1 MESLYAEEAALHN
14 LLSTEDA
21 AVNTATVRMAE
32 GWTTNLASD
41 FPSQVAAANDRSR
54 QLHLR
59 VQADTLHGEAV
70 FVCGSTP
77 QLGEWQV
84 SRALEM
90 HLEDPAM
97 KVWGVKVSAPLHKT
111 LEFRYLIGILLENG
125 SVIVRR
131 WETVRHPRSISANEL
146 TMDRN
151 AAVDMFGNYDGEDKV
166 EPGWLT
172 SESIVHLKMFDNPI
186 VLWKRKYKSVPIS
199 YHITPIDISVR
210 NSDTGPLCEESDQHS
225 NISDFECVKWPVIE
239 IAVMKEGEY
248 EFKKQNQFGNVY
260 VPEDFVIFQAQV
272 MDSSNIAYMVDF
284 YMHRST
290 SEASIPEHIGFSY
303 ILPGNMKETFGTC
316 TVPITGT
323 RHQPVG
329 QLNVSYL
336 VIKPLTSYSCNCR
349 ETYSKFWKKTNR
361 GLDVG
366 HRGSGNARR
375 TDKVE
380 NVLENTVASFNYAAK
395 HGADMVELDV
405 QLSKDKVPVIY
416 HDYHICICMKKRK
429 SPLQEEE
436 KLQLAVKDLTVAQL
450 QRLKLA
456 PAVHE
461 SHHYDFREDDLEDNQ
476 PFPTLQHVL
485 EAVDPSVGFNVE
497 IKCPM
502 QFRDGTWEMDLNF
515 DINQYVDI
523 ILCTLLDF
531 SAKRYIILSCFHPDI
546 CTMIR
551 LKQNKYP
558 LLFLTQGQTDK
569 YPPYLDT
576 RTSTIQMG
584 TYFALC
590 THILGIN
597 VHTEEL
603 LREPSLITF
612 VKEHKLILFCWGDDN
627 NHSETISSLK
637 RKGVDGVIY
646 DKLDLFIARGP
657 ENESVFHVD
666 AGSTVS
672 LLEAA
677 SSSCSR
683 ETLPENSVSSA
694 TPSCSVGGS

>member
-1 MESLYAEEAALHN
+1 
-14 LLSTEDA
+14 
-21 AVNTATVRMAE
+21 
-32 GWTTNLASD
+32 
-41 FPSQVAAANDRSR
+41 
-54 QLHLR
+54 
-59 VQADTLHGEAV
+59 
-70 FVCGSTP
+70 
-77 QLGEWQV
+77 
-84 SRALEM
+84 M
-90 HLEDPAM
+90 HLEDPTTVQLASRSDRPLCR
-97 KVWGVKVSAPLHKT
+97 KVWGVRVSAPVHKM
-111 LEFRYLIGILLENG
+111 LEFRYLVGIVLESG
-125 SVIVRR
+125 SIIVRR
-131 WETVRHPRSISANEL
+131 WETAKHPRSVSANEL

-151 AAVDMFGNYDGEDKV
+151 AAIDMFGNYDGEDKI

-172 SESIVHLKMFDNPI
+172 AESIVHLKMFNSPI

-199 YHITPIDISVR
+199 YHITPIDLSVC
-210 NSDTGPLCEESDQHS
+210 NSDAGQVCEENDQHS

-239 IAVMKEGEY
+239 IAVMKEGDY
-248 EFKKQNQFGNVY
+248 EFKKQSQFGNLY

-272 MDSSNIAYMVDF
+272 LDPSNIAVLDEAARSFFLGQAYMVDF
-284 YMHRST
+284 YRST
-290 SEASIPEHIGFSY
+290 LDSSIPEHIGFSY
-303 ILPGNMKETFGTC
+303 ILPGNLKGTCGTC
-316 TVPITGT
+316 TVPITGN

-329 QLNVSYL
+329 ELNVSYL
-336 VIKPLTSYSCNCR
+336 IIRPLAGYPCYCH

-416 HDYHICICMKKRK
+416 HDYHICISMKKRK

-450 QRLKLA
+450 QRLKLS
-456 PAVHE
+456 PSVHE
-461 SHHYDFREDDLEDNQ
+461 SHPYDFHEDDREDNQ

-485 EAVDPSVGFNVE
+485 EAVDPAVGFNVE

-515 DINQYVDI
+515 DLNQYLDI
-523 ILCTLLDF
+523 ILRTLLDY
-531 SAKRYIILSCFHPDI
+531 SGKRYIILSCFHPDI

-558 LLFLTQGQTDK
+558 LLFLTQGQTEK

-576 RTSTIQMG
+576 RTSTIQMA

-612 VKEHKLILFCWGDDN
+612 VKEHKLILFCWGEDN
-627 NHSETISSLK
+627 NHAETITSLK

-646 DKLDLFIARGP
+646 DKLDVLRP
-657 ENESVFHVD
+657 VENESVFL
-666 AGSTVS
+666 APSGSTVS

-677 SSSCSR
+677 SCCSR
-683 ETLPENSVSSA
+683 ETLPENGVA
-694 TPSCSVGGS
+694 PAAPCSVGGS

>member
-1 MESLYAEEAALHN
+1 
-14 LLSTEDA
+14 
-21 AVNTATVRMAE
+21 MAE
-32 GWTTNLASD
+32 GWVANVPSD
-41 FPSQVAAANDRSR
+41 FPSQTVLGGTSEGSR

-59 VQADTLHGEAV
+59 VQAVTLHGEAV

-97 KVWGVKVSAPLHKT
+97 RVWGVKVSAPMHKT
-111 LEFRYLIGILLENG
+111 LEFRYLIGILLDNG

-131 WETVRHPRSISANEL
+131 WETARHPRSISANEL

-151 AAVDMFGNYDGEDKV
+151 AAIDMFGNYDGEDKI

-172 SESIVHLKMFDNPI
+172 SESIVHLKMFGSPI
-186 VLWKRKYKSVPIS
+186 VLWKRKYQTVPIS
-199 YHITPIDISVR
+199 YHITPIDLSVR
-210 NSDTGPLCEESDQHS
+210 NSD
-225 NISDFECVKWPVIE
+225 
-239 IAVMKEGEY
+239 VMKEGEY
-248 EFKKQNQFGNVY
+248 EFKKQNQFGNIY
-260 VPEDFVIFQAQV
+260 VPDDFVIFQAQV
-272 MDSSNIAYMVDF
+272 MDPSNFAYMVDF

-329 QLNVSYL
+329 ELNVSYL
-336 VIKPLTSYSCNCR
+336 IIKPLASYSCNCR

-361 GLDVG
+361 SLDVG
-366 HRGSGNARR
+366 HRGAGNARR

-450 QRLKLA
+450 QRLKLS
-456 PAVHE
+456 PSVHE

-502 QFRDGTWEMDLNF
+502 QFRDGSWEMDLNF

-523 ILCTLLDF
+523 ILRTLLDF
-531 SAKRYIILSCFHPDI
+531 SGKRYIILSCFHPDI

-558 LLFLTQGQTDK
+558 LLFLTQGQTEK

-612 VKEHKLILFCWGDDN
+612 IKEHKLILFCWGDDN
-627 NHSETISSLK
+627 NHSETIASLK

-646 DKLDLFIARGP
+646 DKLDLFITRGP
-657 ENESVFHVD
+657 ENESVFHVHP
-666 AGSTVS
+666 GSTVS

-683 ETLPENSVSSA
+683 ETLPENNVSSSA
-694 TPSCSVGGS
+694 PSCSVGSS